1 MRPEKF
7 ARTHPFTFS
16 LLQPFEASL
25 SLRSCATGSAA
36 IHHGT
41 IATLVVEMRV
51 HDELCAAE
59 GQPLS
64 PPSQSRDA
72 TNTRLTLS
80 RLPPSPAK
88 VTWRVMRV
96 HANQVN
102 ARQSALRM
110 RRFNNQRWRVDI
122 QYRHAAVA
130 ARAILL

>member
-1 MRPEKF
+1 MSSKC
-7 ARTHPFTFS
+7 ACTS
-16 LLQPFEASL
+16 LPPLP
-25 SLRSCATGSAA
+25 RA
-36 IHHGT
+36 IQ
-41 IATLVVEMRV
+41 
-51 HDELCAAE
+51 DEPCAAQ
-59 GQPLS
+59 GQLLAPT
-64 PPSQSRDA
+64 SQSRDA
-72 TNTRLTLS
+72 ANTRLTLS

-102 ARQSALRM
+102 ARQPALRM